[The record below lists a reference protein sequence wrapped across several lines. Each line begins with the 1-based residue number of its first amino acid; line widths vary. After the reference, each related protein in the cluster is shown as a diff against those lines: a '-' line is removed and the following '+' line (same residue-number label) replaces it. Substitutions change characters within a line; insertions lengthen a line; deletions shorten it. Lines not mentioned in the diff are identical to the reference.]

1 MKKSRNIP
9 AAICFALAL
18 IFLVLACVGVNLD
31 KEAVQETQ
39 NRPRRRYAG
48 ALRQL

>member
-18 IFLVLACVGVNLD
+18 IFLALACVG
-31 KEAVQETQ
+31 
-39 NRPRRRYAG
+39 AG
-48 ALRQL
+48 ASLIVPVRTSTREASLRRLS